1 MSPGANSVSAI
12 MAIAGKAAPVSAVII
27 CRDERDLI
35 GECLESVGFCAEIV
49 VVDSGSTDGTLE
61 IVEGYRTKGY
71 PIRLLHQDWLG
82 YARQKQFA
90 LELASQPWCL
100 VIDADERVDEQLKAS
115 IVAISQAGDPQVSGW
130 HVRRRDWLPGYGL
143 AHPLVLHNRI
153 LRLFRNGKVRL
164 VLDRPIHE
172 TYLVDGPTA
181 TIERGLLLHMRDLS
195 IEDDVA
201 RANDYSTL
209 KAAMQKSEGR
219 RPSTIRLLFSP
230 PFTFV
235 KFYLLKRYFLCGRPG
250 FIYAMMMATYSFLT
264 EAKLFRAWLV
274 GDRSGSV

>member
-1 MSPGANSVSAI
+1 MSPDAESVSATS
-12 MAIAGKAAPVSAVII
+12 AIAGKAPVSAVVI

-35 GECLESVGFCAEIV
+35 GECIESVGFCAEIV

-61 IVEGYRTKGY
+61 IIEGYRAKGY
-71 PIRLLHQDWLG
+71 PIRLRHQDWLG

-90 LELASQPWCL
+90 LELASQPWLL
-100 VIDADERVDEQLKAS
+100 VIDADERVDEQLRAS
-115 IVAISQAGDPQVSGW
+115 IVAISQAPDPEVSGW
-130 HVRRRDWLPGYGL
+130 YVRRRDWLPGYGL
-143 AHPLVLHNRI
+143 AHPFVLHNRI
-153 LRLFRNGKVRL
+153 LRLFRNGKARL
-164 VLDRPIHE
+164 APDRPIHE

-181 TIERGLLLHMRDLS
+181 TIKRGLLLHMRDLS

-209 KAAMQKSEGR
+209 KAAMQKGEGR
-219 RPSTIRLLFSP
+219 KPSTVRLVFSP

-250 FIYAMMMATYSFLT
+250 FIYAMMMMVYSFLT
-264 EAKLFRAWLV
+264 EAKLFRASLG
-274 GDRSGSV
+274 GDRSGPA